1 MLAGLVLAFMATERA
16 RSRCRERLELLA
28 DSSEDVDS
36 LRRDVIAELKRA
48 IGFDRWC
55 APLVDPDTLIAHT
68 GIAETDHIAE
78 LPRLQVRDAS
88 AREVNNGIALARRRD
103 RVGMLSAV
111 TGGDLARSQRWR
123 ESLQR
128 FGTGDELRVVAADE
142 RGCWGRFDMWR
153 DHSDGPFSPEDAQF
167 LRDAASLFGRGMR
180 KATVGLRER
189 TPSAPL
195 QSGVLLVGGD
205 LRPRGG
211 TPAVYEWFRALN
223 PAGMPYPG
231 GIPSLVWSTI
241 GRLIAA
247 EAGEDP
253 QRPVRIRVRAGN
265 GSWAVI
271 EAARL
276 DDPDRTIAISVHAA
290 TADEI
295 LRLVSRAYG
304 LSGRERE
311 LVTLITK
318 GQDTSAIAEHM
329 SISRYT
335 VQDHLKSIFGKL
347 GVHNRLELLTRLLA
361 QAV

>member
-1 MLAGLVLAFMATERA
+1 MASTRA

-28 DSSEDVDS
+28 DSAQDVDS
-36 LRRDVIAELKRA
+36 LRREVMAELKRT

-55 APLVDPDTLIAHT
+55 APLVDPYTLISHT

-78 LPRLQVRDAS
+78 LARLQLNDARL
-88 AREVNNGIALARRRD
+88 RETNNGVALARGPD
-103 RVGMLSAV
+103 RVGLLSAA

-123 ESLQR
+123 ESLER

-153 DHSDGPFSPEDAQF
+153 DRDDRPFSLEDAQL
-167 LRDAASLFGRGMR
+167 LRDLSGLLGRGMR
-180 KATVGLRER
+180 KATVGLRENG
-189 TPSAPL
+189 PPVPWE
-195 QSGVLLVGGD
+195 SGVLLVGPD

-211 TPAVYEWFRALN
+211 TPPIYDWFRALN

-253 QRPVRIRVRAGN
+253 NRPARIHVRAGDGN
-265 GSWAVI
+265 WAAI
-271 EAARL
+271 ETARL
-276 DDPDRTIAISVHAA
+276 DDPDRTIAVSIHAA
-290 TADEI
+290 GVEET

-311 LVTLITK
+311 LVTIIAK
-318 GQDTSAIAEHM
+318 GKDTHAIAEQM
-329 SISRYT
+329 FISRYT
-335 VQDHLKSIFGKL
+335 VQDHLKSIFDKI
-347 GVHNRLELLTRLLA
+347 GVRSRAELLTKLFA
-361 QAV
+361 QAA